1 MLGPAAKGGLG
12 PTQLLLV
19 SVKTETS
26 LSCPLM
32 FTPSDPRFDE
42 ILELAEHAIGEGLLD
57 RQRPR
62 WRVLVR
68 ELLGSINEGAPSA
81 AERRQELRAPL
92 ELEVDI
98 LEPDDMASLA
108 TSSVGSGGLCLRIAE
123 VIPSGTP
130 VLLSIKLAQRRQ
142 PLMIHAQVAWSK
154 PGQLGAAFTDVF
166 QGDRELL
173 EGLAVTALL
182 SGSPSSASAAGS

>member
-1 MLGPAAKGGLG
+1 
-12 PTQLLLV
+12 
-19 SVKTETS
+19 
-26 LSCPLM
+26 M
-32 FTPSDPRFDE
+32 FLPSDPRFDE
-42 ILELAEHAIGEGLLD
+42 ILELAEHATGEGLLD

-68 ELLGSINEGAPSA
+68 ELLGSINEVFGL
-81 AERRQELRAPL
+81 RRQDLRAPL

-98 LEPDDMASLA
+98 LAPEDMASLA
-108 TSSVGSGGLCLRIAE
+108 TSSVGSGGLAIRIAE
-123 VIPSGTP
+123 VIPAGTP
-130 VLLSIKLAQRRQ
+130 LELEIKLDQRKD
-142 PLMIHAQVAWSK
+142 PLKVHAQVAWSK
-154 PGQLGAAFTDVF
+154 PGQLGAAFTDIF

>member
-1 MLGPAAKGGLG
+1 
-12 PTQLLLV
+12 
-19 SVKTETS
+19 
-26 LSCPLM
+26 M
-32 FTPSDPRFDE
+32 FPKSDPRFDE
-42 ILELAEHAIGEGLLD
+42 ILELAEHATGEGLLD

-68 ELLGSINEGAPSA
+68 ELLGSINEVFGLLQ
-81 AERRQELRAPL
+81 RQELRAPL
-92 ELEVDI
+92 EVEVDI
-98 LEPDDMASLA
+98 LEPEDLASLA
-108 TSSVGSGGLCLRIAE
+108 TSSVGSGGLCIRIAE
-123 VIPSGTP
+123 VIPHGTP
-130 VLLSIKLAQRRQ
+130 ILLSIKLPQRRQ

-182 SGSPSSASAAGS
+182 SESPSSASAAES

>member
-1 MLGPAAKGGLG
+1 
-12 PTQLLLV
+12 
-19 SVKTETS
+19 
-26 LSCPLM
+26 M
-32 FTPSDPRFDE
+32 FPPSDPRYDE
-42 ILELAEHAIGEGLLD
+42 ILELAEHAVGEGLLD

-68 ELLGSINEGAPSA
+68 ELLGSINEATPNP
-81 AERRQELRAPL
+81 AERRQDVRAPL

-98 LEPDDMASLA
+98 LEPEDMASLA

-130 VLLSIKLAQRRQ
+130 IAISIKLKERKA
-142 PLMIHAQVAWSK
+142 PLLIHAQVAWSK
-154 PGQLGAAFTDVF
+154 PGQLGAAFSDIF

-173 EGLAVTALL
+173 EGLAVMSLL
-182 SGSPSSASAAGS
+182 SVAGGAAATSSRSR